1 MLAIERKNRILEIL
15 QEEKKVIVADLSKM
29 FQVTEETIRRDLE
42 KLEKEGLAKKTYGG
56 AVLNES
62 LNVDLSYTIRQK
74 ANVDKKMAIAE
85 AVADMIED
93 GDHIMLDAS
102 STAVYIAKQIK
113 SKKNLTIITTSIE
126 ILLELV
132 DVVGWKVM
140 GTGGT
145 VKEGNLSFIGPHTE
159 QMLASYHTDK
169 AIVSC
174 KGIDEKRG
182 FTDSNEADAHIKKVI
197 LDSANTRILVADSTK
212 FDKISFAKSCDYN
225 DIDIFITDTRP
236 SNRWMDKFQASDIE
250 VYYKNENDNEEND
263 ENNKNNDKKA
273 E

>member
-1 MLAIERKNRILEIL
+1 MLAIERKNRIFEIL

-42 KLEKEGLAKKTYGG
+42 KLENEGLAKKTYGG

-62 LNVDLSYTIRQK
+62 LNTDLSYTIRQK
-74 ANVDKKMAIAE
+74 TNVDKKMAIAKL
-85 AVADMIED
+85 AADLIED

-102 STAVYIAKQIK
+102 STAVYIAKQLK
-113 SKKNLTIITTSIE
+113 NKKNLTVITTSIE

-132 DVVGWKVM
+132 DIVGWKVM
-140 GTGGT
+140 ATGGT
-145 VKEGNLSFIGPHTE
+145 MKEGNLSFIGPHTE
-159 QMLASYHTDK
+159 QMLTSYHVDK

-197 LDSANTRILVADSTK
+197 LDSANIRILVADSTK

-225 DIDIFITDTRP
+225 DIDVFITETKP
-236 SNRWMDKFQASDIE
+236 NIRWMNKFQANNIE
-250 VYYKNENDNEEND
+250 VYYED
-263 ENNKNNDKKA
+263 ENK